1 MRRPSD
7 EFVMSWY
14 EELAKPAWA
23 PPAPVFGIVWS
34 ILYPIIIIAYG
45 YVVYRVVR
53 GEVPMTLLAP
63 ILINAAANVA
73 FTPIQIGLRNLWLAE
88 VDIIMVL
95 VTIVWSMVAIRPH
108 AQWAALALSPYL
120 VWMMIATA
128 LQSSITWLDR

>member
-1 MRRPSD
+1 M
-7 EFVMSWY
+7 
-14 EELAKPAWA
+14 
-23 PPAPVFGIVWS
+23 WS